1 MSCSNYARAPSAAPK
16 AMEAAVEQLLHAS
29 TLRIAEPASE
39 DAEDLTVSFS
49 AAGAKPD
56 IPWTLPSLTLVC
68 ADWDMLDLV
77 RLYCVDDELVRIQ
90 TSGA

>member
-16 AMEAAVEQLLHAS
+16 ATEAAVEQLLHAS
-29 TLRIAEPASE
+29 TLRIADPASE

-77 RLYCVDDELVRIQ
+77 RLYRVDDELVRI
-90 TSGA
+90 